1 MTETEL
7 QQFLDRFAKAN
18 DVKVKILYFS
28 FLTELRG
35 IMMSANNKYEY
46 RYITDKKL
54 HKKYTLAKILKE
66 INKELVKQ
74 IESEEL

>member
-18 DVKVKILYFS
+18 DVKVEILYFH
-28 FLTELRG
+28 FLTDLRG

-46 RYITDKKL
+46 RHITDKKL
-54 HKKYTLAKILKE
+54 HKKYTLAIILKE
-66 INKELVKQ
+66 MNKELVEY